1 MGIELEMQ
9 GITAIVENSEVEIER
24 LYESFPSE
32 IKEELDKLKYVT
44 HARAIDQEPITE
56 EDKNRILEDIDKF
69 FKRESKED

>member
-1 MGIELEMQ
+1 MQ
-9 GITAIVENSEVEIER
+9 GITAIVERSEGAIER

-32 IKEELDKLKYVT
+32 IREELDKLKYVT
-44 HARAIDQEPITE
+44 HTRAIDQEPITE